1 MEEKLDKITKLYNS
15 VSKEYADAFSG
26 EHEKKPMDREILYRF
41 SREVGN
47 ENPVWDLGCGP
58 GQTTNYLRNLG
69 IQASGLDMSGQMLDQ
84 ARRRHPDIH
93 FQQGNILALE
103 FEDSSIAAILS
114 FYAMVH
120 FTKDQVDKAFREI
133 HRVLR
138 PNGLFLFTY
147 HVGEETIRISE
158 FLGKQIDMDFMF
170 FTTDF
175 ITGCLTDCG
184 FKQIDTI
191 ERDPYPGVE
200 YHSRRAYLFAT
211 KPGGE

>member
-1 MEEKLDKITKLYNS
+1 MDKITKLYDS

-26 EHEKKPMDREILYRF
+26 EHEKKPMDREILSRF
-41 SREVGN
+41 SQEVGN

-69 IQASGLDMSGQMLDQ
+69 IQASGLDISGQMLDQ
-84 ARRRHPDIH
+84 ARHRHPDIH
-93 FQQGNILALE
+93 FRQGNILALE
-103 FEDSSIAAILS
+103 FEDNSIAAILS

-120 FTKDQVDKAFREI
+120 FTKDQVYKAFREI

-147 HVGEETIRISE
+147 HVGQETIRISE

-200 YHSRRAYLFAT
+200 YQSRRAYLFAT

>member
-1 MEEKLDKITKLYNS
+1 MEERLDKITKLYDS

-58 GQTTNYLRNLG
+58 GQTTNHLRNLG
-69 IQASGLDMSGQMLDQ
+69 IQASGLDISGQMLDQ

-120 FTKDQVDKAFREI
+120 FTKDQVGKAFREI

-147 HVGEETIRISE
+147 HVGEETICISE

-175 ITGCLTDCG
+175 ITGCLADCG

-200 YHSRRAYLFAT
+200 YQSRRAYLFAT
-211 KPGGE
+211 KPGDG

>member
-26 EHEKKPMDREILYRF
+26 EHEKKPMDREILSIF

-69 IQASGLDMSGQMLDQ
+69 IHASGLDISGQMLDQ
-84 ARRRHPDIH
+84 ARRRYPDIH

-103 FEDSSIAAILS
+103 FEDSSIAAIIS

-120 FTKDQVDKAFREI
+120 FTKDQVEKAFREI

-147 HVGEETIRISE
+147 HVGEETICISE

-200 YHSRRAYLFAT
+200 YQSRRAYLFTT
-211 KPGGE
+211 KPEGE